1 VAQYTYA
8 LEKVQAS
15 FKPCPRRRHLRVKSH
30 PETPMRAI
38 TLRLLALVPLPLIA
52 AGFGGWAAVTV
63 EDLPDYVVSQQ
74 PIRLAFM
81 IRQHGVR
88 PLEGLS
94 PLVEA
99 RSGGGGGG
107 GGGSDTTF
115 AAEPAGETG
124 RYAASVTLPEP
135 GRWTLTIHSGFGRS
149 SVSLLP
155 LDAVAPGAAAPAPL
169 AAAERGRRLFVAK
182 GCVTC
187 HLNRAVNET
196 SIGVGPELTGR
207 RFAPEYLARFLADPA
222 AVIPPPPGQFGMPNL
237 RLRPAEIAA
246 LTAFLNGGGQE
257 VSR

>member
-1 VAQYTYA
+1 
-8 LEKVQAS
+8 
-15 FKPCPRRRHLRVKSH
+15 
-30 PETPMRAI
+30 MRAI

-63 EDLPDYVVSQQ
+63 EDLPDYVVSRQ

-99 RSGGGGGG
+99 RSGR
-107 GGGSDTTF
+107 GSDTTF
-115 AAEPAGETG
+115 AAEPAGEIG
-124 RYAASVTLPEP
+124 RYAASVTLPAP
-135 GRWTLTIHSGFGRS
+135 GRWTLTIHSGFGS
-149 SVSLLP
+149 SNVSLLP

-169 AAAERGRRLFVAK
+169 ADAERGRRLFVAK

-196 SIGVGPELTGR
+196 SVGVGPELTGR

-222 AVIPPPPGQFGMPNL
+222 TVIPPPPGQFGMPNL

-257 VSR
+257 ASR